1 MYWVKV
7 QIVLQNCER
16 VNIEQFQSSVT
27 GTNDRDTTTK
37 LALFV
42 AQAVPSGKQ
51 QKYLIKLTVNIAISA
66 RICALVAYHG
76 TLDA

>member
-42 AQAVPSGKQ
+42 AQAMPSGKQ
-51 QKYLIKLTVNIAISA
+51 QNIW
-66 RICALVAYHG
+66 
-76 TLDA
+76 